1 MIAAGTESMT
11 VMTNMM
17 GNKVVV
23 NPAVFAADEQRGIA
37 FGMGLTAEKVARQW
51 QIGREARTPLRSNP
65 TARPARRLPPGIFR
79 RRSRPCLREH
89 LPDLKSGEVGPQRL
103 AEDEAPAPTSAWKP
117 GPAEAGLRRPR
128 HSDGRQRVAD
138 VGRRRGGVAGV
149 EKILKQF
156 NLTPLARFCSYA
168 VAGVPPEIMGIG
180 RWRRSRGAG
189 AGGHQPQQLDWIELN
204 EAFAAQALAVMHDLE
219 LDPAR
224 VNRSAAPS
232 PSAIPSGRP
241 GRSAPPRWCMA
252 CSAGRPLRHDEHVHR
267 HRHGRG
273 GGVRAAVRALRAPQ
287 RKFGA
292 ALRSSSSGGGG
303 RREVG
308 ARRCLRPLAG

>member
-37 FGMGLTAEKVARQW
+37 FGMGLTAEKVAQQW

-65 TARPARRLPPGIFR
+65 TARPARRLPPGI
-79 RRSRPCLREH
+79 
-89 LPDLKSGEVGPQRL
+89 SGEISPLPSRASARSEEWRGRSAAPCRT
-103 AEDEAPAPTSAWKP
+103 DEAPAPTSAWKP

-180 RWRRSRGAG
+180 RWRRRSRRRWRRRASAAAARLDRAQRGLRGPG
-189 AGGHQPQQLDWIELN
+189 AGGD
-204 EAFAAQALAVMHDLE
+204 ARLE

-224 VNRSAAPS
+224 VNPLGGAIALGHPLGATGAIRTATLVHGLQRRVAAT
-232 PSAIPSGRP
+232 A
-241 GRSAPPRWCMA
+241 W
-252 CSAGRPLRHDEHVHR
+252 
-267 HRHGRG
+267 
-273 GGVRAAVRALRAPQ
+273 
-287 RKFGA
+287 
-292 ALRSSSSGGGG
+292 
-303 RREVG
+303 
-308 ARRCLRPLAG
+308 